1 MGSIF
6 VEILER
12 MNDEIDAAVDSI
24 EDCFPP
30 QIRLRHETLFVRDS
44 WLDLGALDTLIAGIE
59 GVRESRVTWD
69 GTLVVA
75 HVSLSAGYTPFEVHE
90 FVLSQLHVHRNIRAP
105 DRYIWTRAR
114 GAARQYENRV
124 WDPRV
129 DTPFL
134 APKTDAE
141 CCLCDA
147 IGSVHGFE
155 VVDTAKTFIE
165 GGGQLLLAPAVVERL
180 REAGWAGLRRCH
192 FASPFTL
199 RSVARTLTRTH

>member
-1 MGSIF
+1 MFAG
-6 VEILER
+6 
-12 MNDEIDAAVDSI
+12 
-24 EDCFPP
+24 
-30 QIRLRHETLFVRDS
+30 DS
-44 WLDLGALDTLIAGIE
+44 WLDLEALDALVAGIQ

-69 GTLVVA
+69 GTLVLA
-75 HVSLSAGYTPFEVHE
+75 HVSLRAGYTPFDVHE
-90 FVLSQLHVHRNIRAP
+90 FVLSQLHVHRDIRAP
-105 DRYIWTRAR
+105 DRYLWMSAH
-114 GAARQYENRV
+114 ENRV

-141 CCLCDA
+141 CSLCDA